1 MDAINRA
8 IEASFNFNSS
18 RSISCNF
25 SVGLNSRF
33 LNSDC
38 ATENYFSVKAG

>member
-1 MDAINRA
+1 MDAINRV

-25 SVGLNSRF
+25 SVVLNSRF
-33 LNSDC
+33 SNSDYV
-38 ATENYFSVKAG
+38 TENYFSVKAG